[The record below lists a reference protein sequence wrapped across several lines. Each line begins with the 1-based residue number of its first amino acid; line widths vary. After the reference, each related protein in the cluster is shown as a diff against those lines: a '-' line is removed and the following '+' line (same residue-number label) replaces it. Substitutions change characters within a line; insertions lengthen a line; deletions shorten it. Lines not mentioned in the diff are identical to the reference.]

1 MNDATTLTAW
11 DFDEIDRIS
20 REDLAAMARTIDE
33 EQVYLR
39 PTGFYDDQD
48 ITLLTATRVA
58 AIDADS
64 MTLRM
69 EGAGTLSADQI
80 ALTTGADPICLPG
93 ISPPSRGRDGA
104 FALKACPTP
113 STRPRRPPQP
123 CWDRARLCRAPVV
136 PVRSI

>member
-39 PTGFYDDQD
+39 PPGFYDDQD

-93 ISPPSRGRDGA
+93 IAPPSRGRGGA
-104 FALKACPTP
+104 LP
-113 STRPRRPPQP
+113 
-123 CWDRARLCRAPVV
+123 
-136 PVRSI
+136 